1 VSVFFTCKI
10 YLQFDSHRPV
20 TIIAVEYR
28 IRFEVVVVNGTG
40 FLFADVAVVAPWLIV
55 IHVHIVGIVLM
66 DHPTA
71 VLAGSVATVIAGLTK
86 RRFAVTGI
94 VIRPD
99 PLTTPGTDHGVLP
112 KTLGTKQCVIM
123 LRQFLH
129 GEHFAANSAA
139 FKFHIIPSENKN
151 SPRLITSGFIGIIYN

>member
-1 VSVFFTCKI
+1 VIAPGFVF
-10 YLQFDSHRPV
+10 L
-20 TIIAVEYR
+20 
-28 IRFEVVVVNGTG
+28 VV
-40 FLFADVAVVAPWLIV
+40 LIV
-55 IHVHIVGIVLM
+55 SIVLM

-71 VLAGSVATVIAGLTK
+71 VLAGGVAAVITGLTK
-86 RRFAVTGI
+86 RRFVVTGI

-99 PLTTPGTDHGVLP
+99 PLTTPGADHGVLP

-139 FKFHIIPSENKN
+139 FKFHIIPSENIN
-151 SPRLITSGFIGIIYN
+151 SPRLSPRAS